1 MKNLLKKSLY
11 TTALVLAATSSN
23 YAQAQSTPVVA
34 SVEVSNTLTLATT
47 QELNF
52 GDIVAVGAT
61 GNTASV
67 VITPAG
73 VLSTPAPS
81 GGTAASAIVD
91 NAAATNANITIADG
105 ADTTI
110 NVDIQAVVNPTDGTD
125 TFTLG
130 AFFTSFNGDTS
141 TSRTAGSPWT
151 ETFDG
156 AFGGGTNTLDI
167 GATLTTVDPS
177 GVYGDGT
184 YTGGFNVVF
193 SY

>member
-141 TSRTAGSPWT
+141 TSRTAGTPWT

-177 GVYGDGT
+177 AVYGDGA